1 VAQRPPKRSRQGD
14 GGDGVEEQGDGLDET
29 LEREV
34 RAVLRAVRGTN
45 VEELRLAWGD
55 VRIAVI
61 RDPGPGV
68 AQATRAGE
76 AGAAAPAQPEAPARA
91 EVRAH
96 MVGPFHRSRE
106 PDGPALVEEGDRV
119 EAGAP
124 LGVIE
129 TLGMATE
136 VEAPAAGRLERF
148 LVEDGQPV
156 EFGQVVAVLEPEA

>member
-1 VAQRPPKRSRQGD
+1 
-14 GGDGVEEQGDGLDET
+14 
-29 LEREV
+29 
-34 RAVLRAVRGTN
+34 
-45 VEELRLAWGD
+45 
-55 VRIAVI
+55 
-61 RDPGPGV
+61 
-68 AQATRAGE
+68 
-76 AGAAAPAQPEAPARA
+76 
-91 EVRAH
+91 

-136 VEAPAAGRLERF
+136 VEAPAAGLLERF

-156 EFGQVVAVLEPEA
+156 EFGQVVAVIEPEG

>member
-1 VAQRPPKRSRQGD
+1 LGD
-14 GGDGVEEQGDGLDET
+14 GGKGVEEQGDGPDET

-45 VEELRLAWGD
+45 VEELRLAWAD
-55 VRIAVI
+55 VRIAV
-61 RDPGPGV
+61 RRELPPGAAPPS
-68 AQATRAGE
+68 RAGE
-76 AGAAAPAQPEAPARA
+76 AGAGALAEPEAPARA

-106 PDGPALVEEGDRV
+106 PDGPVLVEEGDRV

-156 EFGQVVAVLEPEA
+156 EFGQVVAVIEPEG